1 MSEVTVSI
9 PTRYKQVPAAV
20 INELAALKEES
31 NGVRVMAI
39 HEGSHASGLFCM
51 EDDEER
57 DEVIESLAA
66 VCYNYGIS
74 LEEIAG
80 EMTKLTLLNEPKKRN
95 RFLMLPREEEC

>member
-1 MSEVTVSI
+1 MAEVTVSI

-20 INELAALKEES
+20 INELSALKEES